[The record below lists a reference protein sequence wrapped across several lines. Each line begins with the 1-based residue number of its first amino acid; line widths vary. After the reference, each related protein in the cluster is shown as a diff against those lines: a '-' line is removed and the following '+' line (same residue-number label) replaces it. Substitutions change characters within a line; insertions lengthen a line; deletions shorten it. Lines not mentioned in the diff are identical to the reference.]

1 MSQPVNPYEVNV
13 LTGQFRDHENES
25 AYRRSI
31 KTRVQAES
39 RLMLLL
45 VSLVFGMFAISDYQ
59 ILGLTREFYLL
70 IIMRASV
77 VSLCLLLA
85 FMLGRWGGYSGRV
98 WLHALAPWILAI
110 GIILIV
116 PLRPESL
123 ATQLVAVVVASMA
136 FYLLIPNLLT
146 VATLASL
153 FLNIGFLIAAVAFAN
168 LSTDGT
174 LRIALL
180 MIMTNVVGY
189 FALRRLEI
197 LQRQQFALLNEEQS
211 RNRDL
216 LKEIGLRQSLEAQLR
231 MVAERDAL
239 TGLNSRSHFM
249 KLAEALL
256 HSSQQDKLPFCLFM
270 IDVDHFKVINDTWG
284 HTRGDRVLTKIAE
297 VCAHSLRST
306 DVIGRFGG
314 EEFVVALPNTSPSAA
329 QTLAERLKK
338 NVADLQLENDMTDVE
353 LSITVGIAVSHHDES
368 DLEALISRA
377 DEMLYIGKR
386 DGRNR
391 VVMQ

>member
-1 MSQPVNPYEVNV
+1 MSQPINQYEVNR
-13 LTGQFRDHENES
+13 LTGQFCDHSIES
-25 AYRRSI
+25 AYRSSI
-31 KTRVQAES
+31 KTRVRIES
-39 RLMLLL
+39 RLVLLL
-45 VSLVFGMFAISDYQ
+45 VCFVFGMFAISDYQ

-70 IIMRASV
+70 IIMRVSV
-77 VSLCLLLA
+77 VSFCLLFA
-85 FMLGRWGGYSGRV
+85 FILGHWGGYSRRV
-98 WLHALAPWILAI
+98 WLHALPPWILAI

-123 ATQLVAVVVASMA
+123 GTQVVAVVVANMA

-146 VATLASL
+146 VATFASL
-153 FLNIGFLIAAVAFAN
+153 FLNIGFLIAAVMFAN
-168 LSTDGT
+168 LSPEGT

-180 MIMTNVVGY
+180 LIMANVVGY

-197 LQRQQFALLNEEQS
+197 LQRQQFALLNEEQG

-216 LKEIGLRQSLEAQLR
+216 IKEIGHRKSLEAQLR
-231 MVAERDAL
+231 MVAERDSL

-256 HSSQQDKLPFCLFM
+256 QSSQQAELPFSLFM

-284 HTRGDRVLTKIAE
+284 HTRGDYVLTKIAE
-297 VCAHSLRST
+297 VCEHSLRST

-314 EEFVVALPNTSPSAA
+314 EEFVVALPNASPAAA
-329 QTLAERLKK
+329 QALAERLKK
-338 NVADLQLENDMTDVE
+338 NIADLRLDDDMRDLE
-353 LSITVGIAVSHHDES
+353 LSITVGVAVSENDDS
-368 DLEALISRA
+368 DLESLISRA

-391 VVMQ
+391 VVM